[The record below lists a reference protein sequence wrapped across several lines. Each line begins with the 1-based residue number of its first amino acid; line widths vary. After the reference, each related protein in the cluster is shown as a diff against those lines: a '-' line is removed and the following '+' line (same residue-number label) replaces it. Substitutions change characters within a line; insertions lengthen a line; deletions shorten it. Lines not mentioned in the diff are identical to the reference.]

1 MEGRNVNSK
10 HGIWRFFRIAVKT
23 ILLLVLAIGLAIYGT
38 VTCLVTV
45 LSPDKL
51 TPLVC
56 HVADKLLDAKVDIS
70 RVELFAK
77 SSYPFL
83 RVELDSLCITT
94 PKIVALKNDTALH
107 LPEYAD
113 TLVTIDHFIG
123 EFKLPSLAT
132 GMIDI
137 NNVAVVGA
145 GVNVVIVNDSINNF
159 DIIKESSDDSSD
171 SSLPKI
177 TLHRFSLEG
186 AKEFRFYDAMTDMAA
201 SIGIKA
207 LLERDGGKP
216 MYALTFNG
224 DIAGDMLHTYN
235 LLHLPMTL
243 DGDIVWT
250 ADNPKSIELNDFTLG
265 ADGINFRF
273 NTAVDFGEELIVRSF
288 SGKCDGLRVN
298 DLLVRVPDDISS
310 AAELHSLR
318 TDAEI
323 SLAVNL
329 DSEFNIDKDSIPY
342 ATVGVEVSPC
352 SFRYGRARI
361 DRFATRLEA
370 VIKGNDLDSAL
381 FNIESLE
388 LVGPATSLSVNGVIT
403 EVITDPSFDINVN
416 GYTSLAKIPPPVM
429 KYIDGYISG
438 NVKAEIE
445 AIGRVSM
452 FDENNFHRLIVSGD
466 IDCSKFYWLSADTT
480 KMVFVNDACLK
491 FGTHMRFGKSKEL
504 LAAVFKTD
512 SANILSGGIDLT
524 IKDISLGIG
533 AENIAP
539 TKDTTIVIPMGGGL
553 KLASLNVTSITD
565 SAGARFRDVAGRVV
579 MRRYK
584 DQQRVP
590 EFLFD
595 LGIKRMAA
603 GSKDARMLFSGSR
616 VKFDAHKIP
625 VKKSVARIR
634 HSIDSIKRVRPDL
647 PPDSVI
653 AMAIARRKSHHSAH
667 KRVHAELT
675 DSATEIIDW
684 GTSKALGKLLLDW
697 KIKGSL
703 TSDVARLFTP
713 HFPLRNRLDNLNI
726 SFTNDSILL
735 HQIAYKVGRSDFLAD
750 GRISNL
756 KRGLTAKKVLSPLK
770 IELDAASDTVDVNQ
784 LAEGFFRGAAF
795 SKHHTLSSDGLDVVD
810 SETLFDRELNRDNS
824 SRVDSMAPILLPAN
838 IEADIKLRANNVLYS
853 DLLLNNMTGN
863 IMLYDGALNLHQLK
877 ASSDIGSVDISA
889 LYSAPTAD
897 DMRFGFGLNVNR
909 FDIARFV
916 GMVPAID
923 SIMPLLHDISGIV
936 DADIAA
942 TVDISPDMT
951 LDLPTLT
958 AAIKLQGDSLEL
970 LDADTFKTIAR
981 WLLFKDKKRAIV
993 DHMNV
998 EMIISDNQ
1006 MQLFPFIFDIDRY
1019 RIGVQGH
1026 NDLALNFNYLISVL
1040 KSPLPFKFGI
1050 TIKGNPE
1057 HYKIRLGRAKF
1068 DEKQAVERQFI
1079 VDTARVNLIDQI
1091 ENVFKRGVRRS
1102 RFAKLQLPASV
1113 ATAADINLEDDPVTA
1128 EDSLLFIK
1136 EGLIPAPVTPP
1147 LIEDTKGKSKK

>member
-1 MEGRNVNSK
+1 MKHKEMRSK
-10 HGIWRFFRIAVKT
+10 RGFTRFFGAIVKT
-23 ILLLVLAIGLAIYGT
+23 VLLLVMAVALAVYGT

-83 RVELDSLCITT
+83 RVELDSICITT
-94 PKIVALKNDTALH
+94 PQIAVLKNETALH
-107 LPEYAD
+107 LPIYAD
-113 TLVTIDHFIG
+113 TLVTIDHFVG
-123 EFKLPSLAT
+123 ELKIPSLTT

-145 GVNVVIVNDSINNF
+145 GVNVVIVNDSVNNF
-159 DIIKESSDDSSD
+159 DIIKESSDESSD
-171 SSLPKI
+171 GSMPKI

-186 AKEFRFYDAMTDMAA
+186 AKEFRFYDAMTDMSA

-243 DGDIVWT
+243 DGDIAWS
-250 ADNPKSIELNDFTLG
+250 ADTPKSIALNDFTLG
-265 ADGINFRF
+265 ADGINFNF
-273 NTAVDFGEELIVRSF
+273 DTSVDFGEELIVKSF
-288 SGKCDGLRVN
+288 SGHCDGLRVSE
-298 DLLVRVPDDISS
+298 LLIRVPEEISK
-310 AAELHSLR
+310 AAELQSLK

-323 SLAVNL
+323 SLAVKL
-329 DSEFNIDKDSIPY
+329 DSAFNIDRDSIPY
-342 ATVGVEVSPC
+342 ATVRLGVVPC
-352 SFRYGRARI
+352 RFHYGRTRI
-361 DRFATRLEA
+361 DRFAASLEA
-370 VIKGNDLDSAL
+370 IIRGDNLDAAL

-388 LVGPATSLSVNGVIT
+388 LAGPATSLSINGTIT
-403 EVITDPSFDINVN
+403 EVLSDPSFDININ
-416 GYTSLAKIPPPVM
+416 GYTSLAKLPPPLL
-429 KYIDGYISG
+429 KHINGYISG
-438 NVKAEIE
+438 RVKTEIE

-452 FDENNFHRLIVSGD
+452 FDKNNFHKLHVAGD
-466 IDCSKFYWLSADTT
+466 VDCTKFYWLSSDTAN
-480 KMVFVNDACLK
+480 MVYVNDACLK
-491 FGTHMRFGKSKEL
+491 FGTNMRFGDSKDL
-504 LAAVFKTD
+504 LAAVFRTD

-533 AENIAP
+533 AEKMKP
-539 TKDTTIVIPMGGGL
+539 TQDTTIVIPMGGGL

-565 SAGARFRDVAGRVV
+565 SAGARFRDVSGHVI
-579 MRRYK
+579 MRRFN
-584 DQQRVP
+584 DMSRVP

-616 VKFDAHKIP
+616 LQFDAHKIP
-625 VKKSVARIR
+625 MKKSVAKIR
-634 HSIDSIKRVRPDL
+634 HSIDSIKRARPDL

-653 AMAIARRKSHHSAH
+653 ALAITRRKNHHSPH

-675 DSATEIIDW
+675 DTATEIIDW

-703 TSDVARLFTP
+703 TSDMARLFTP

-756 KRGLTAKKVLSPLK
+756 KRGLTSKKVLSPLK
-770 IELDAASDTVDVNQ
+770 IELEAASDTVDVNQ

-795 SKHHTLSSDGLDVVD
+795 SKHHSLSNDDLDIVD
-810 SETLFDRELNRDNS
+810 SEALFEKELNRDHNS
-824 SRVDSMAPILLPAN
+824 KVDSMAPILLPAN

-853 DLLLNNMTGN
+853 DLLLTDMAGN
-863 IMLYDGALNLHQLK
+863 ILLYDGALNLHQLR
-877 ASSDIGSVDISA
+877 ASSDIGSVDLSA
-889 LYSAPTAD
+889 LYSAPTAE

-916 GMVPAID
+916 DMVPTVD
-923 SIMPLLHDISGIV
+923 SIMPLLRDISGII
-936 DADIAA
+936 DADISA
-942 TVDISPDMT
+942 TVDIAPDMT

-958 AAIKLQGDSLEL
+958 AAIKLQGDSLQL
-970 LDADTFKTIAR
+970 LDADTFNTIAK
-981 WLLFKDKKRAIV
+981 WLLFKDKRRNII

-1019 RIGVQGH
+1019 KIGVQGH
-1026 NDLALNFNYLISVL
+1026 NDLALNFNYMISVL

-1102 RFAKLQLPASV
+1102 RFAKLNLPTSV
-1113 ATAADINLEDDPVTA
+1113 SAAANINLEDDPVTP

-1136 EGLIPAPVTPP
+1136 EGLIPAPVVPVEGEE
-1147 LIEDTKGKSKK
+1147 LKKQK